1 MSGPGSAISG
11 NVSDAGKYCIAVL
24 AGECQGGSHSNDL
37 FVNAG
42 QSSQTGCT
50 AMGVGNLDADLPSIC
65 VGDNGAF
72 TQGMTQVRLKPP
84 DTTGAQV
91 RLITHGLSRYFWVD
105 QFWNAKTMTDGSWAL
120 LHSRWAGPRGE
131 AFLVKIPPI
140 NPSQVG
146 QGDPAVRP
154 EFQKFPVNVP
164 ASGQVGAR
172 VRFGYDAGFHCT
184 SDSDSCV
191 TGGTPW
197 SYSREA
203 PAPAQCAKGCTITVP
218 AIPEHPLY
226 YRVELT
232 DANGN
237 TIKPYETRVAIPSAA
252 PLASQTGR

>member
-1 MSGPGSAISG
+1 
-11 NVSDAGKYCIAVL
+11 
-24 AGECQGGSHSNDL
+24 
-37 FVNAG
+37 
-42 QSSQTGCT
+42 
-50 AMGVGNLDADLPSIC
+50 MGVGNLDADLPSIC

-105 QFWNAKTMTDGSWAL
+105 QFWNAKTMPDGSWAL
-120 LHSRWAGPRGE
+120 LHTRWAGPRGE
-131 AFLVKIPPI
+131 AFLVKMPPI
-140 NPSQVG
+140 NPSQPG

-154 EFQKFPVNVP
+154 EFQKFPVNIP
-164 ASGQVGAR
+164 ASGQIGAR

-184 SDSDSCV
+184 TDADSCL
-191 TGGTPW
+191 TGGPPW

-203 PAPAQCAKGCTITVP
+203 PEPAQCANGCSITVP

-232 DANGN
+232 DASGN
-237 TIKPYETRVAIPSAA
+237 MVKAYETRVAIPSAA
-252 PLASQTGR
+252 PLASQASR